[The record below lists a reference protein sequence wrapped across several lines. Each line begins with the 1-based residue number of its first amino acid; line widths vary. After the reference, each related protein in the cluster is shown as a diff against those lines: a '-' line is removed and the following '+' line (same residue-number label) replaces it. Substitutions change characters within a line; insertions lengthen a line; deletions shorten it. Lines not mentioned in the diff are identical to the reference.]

1 MHRQS
6 TTALAFGPAVSMC
19 TYQLGTQHEAEVG
32 SVLQRQTADEG
43 SAVHGILGRHDAA
56 GQQAVA
62 NEGWNG
68 LAVVSV
74 CQQVVL
80 PLPEELHTLPA
91 PLLHLGL
98 LPLQQPDLVLCT
110 GQTYSQVICT
120 DRLTDRHR
128 QTDRDTLR
136 NRC

>member
-1 MHRQS
+1 MHRQA
-6 TTALAFGPAVSMC
+6 TTALAFGLAVSMC

-62 NEGWNG
+62 DEGWNG

-110 GQTYSQVICT
+110 GQTCSQVTCT
-120 DRLTDRHR
+120 DR
-128 QTDRDTLR
+128 QTKAVRDQMV
-136 NRC
+136 

>member
-1 MHRQS
+1 MHRHS
-6 TTALAFGPAVSMC
+6 PTGLAFRLAVSMC

-32 SVLQRQTADEG
+32 SVLQRQAADEG
-43 SAVHGILGRHDAA
+43 SAVHGVLRRHDAA

-62 NEGWNG
+62 DEGGNG

-80 PLPEELHTLPA
+80 PLPEEVHTLPT

-98 LPLQQPDLVLCT
+98 LPLKQSDLVLCT
-110 GQTYSQVICT
+110 GQTCSQVTCKQVRT
-120 DRLTDRHR
+120 HAT
-128 QTDRDTLR
+128 
-136 NRC
+136 

>member
-1 MHRQS
+1 M
-6 TTALAFGPAVSMC
+6 SMC

-32 SVLQRQTADEG
+32 SVLQRQAADEG
-43 SAVHGILGRHDAA
+43 GAVHGILRRHDAA

-62 NEGWNG
+62 DEGRNG

-74 CQQVVL
+74 CQEVVL

-91 PLLHLGL
+91 SFLHLGL

-110 GQTYSQVICT
+110 GQTCSQVTCT
-120 DRLTDRHR
+120 DRQTDKTDI
-128 QTDRDTLR
+128 QTDRQTHTDR
-136 NRC
+136 R